1 MDIFNNKLKEAVA
14 LLELWEIS
22 SIEDLKKCYRK
33 KVKENHPDLQT
44 GNQNHS
50 RKANMMMRM
59 VNNAKDLIDNYIDL
73 YGLNAL
79 IVIISK
85 ARDPNCNSEFLNT
98 IRATLVIDP
107 SIVMPKAV
115 TEDDYNKTVS
125 KAMTAIQQS
134 LHKTIDKN
142 LRLRKAIIKAEH
154 ILDRTGKLLVEDII
168 ENSDIP
174 REHFPFGQ
182 IESASEITPISV
194 YGYRRAIERVGLFR
208 DEYQVVIFP
217 SIISN
222 DFTVC
227 TTDGKP
233 LFAIEKCNSFIEYL
247 IEQGDISFD
256 RALLIRGEISNC
268 NHTRFCSRRDYVLR
282 LYFRKTSPMHFSC
295 TNTINKIISGL
306 EFQFD
311 KFYKLRRGTPYYQY
325 ETRELSDNKILMD
338 YLFPHHREVVPVTKR
353 LGMLFCRYDGKRI
366 IFTPSEIEFD
376 YFEEMSNSQEV
387 MCEMVEV
394 IGALCVV
401 TQQMSPMVMEEYL
414 ETRGK
419 CHYHIGKNIITLL
432 TLKKT
437 KGGNTGLNFRFY
449 LNSDAVCLYD
459 LQGSTSK
466 EAESEE
472 TLKQLKNIGPKMA
485 KNLCSIGIK
494 SKEDIDLYS
503 TEEIILKLVN
513 HGIEVNYQFAY
524 SIEGAKLGLVTSL
537 IPKERKSV
545 IREYLESQVNI

>member
-33 KVKENHPDLQT
+33 KVKENHPDLKT
-44 GNQNHS
+44 SNHRHS
-50 RKANMMMRM
+50 RKANMMMQK

-79 IVIISK
+79 IVFISK
-85 ARDPNCNSEFLNT
+85 TRSPNYNSEFLNT
-98 IRATLVIDP
+98 TRETLVIDP

-125 KAMTAIQQS
+125 KAMNAVQHS
-134 LHKTIDKN
+134 LHWTVDKN
-142 LRLRKAIIKAEH
+142 LRLRKAIKKAEN
-154 ILDRTGKLLVEDII
+154 ILDRTGELLVEDII
-168 ENSDIP
+168 ENSDMP
-174 REHFPFGQ
+174 KKHFPFGQ

-208 DEYQVVIFP
+208 DEYQVSISP
-217 SIISN
+217 SIFSN
-222 DFTVC
+222 DYTVY
-227 TTDGKP
+227 TADGKP

-247 IEQGDISFD
+247 IEQGEIVFD
-256 RALLIRGEISNC
+256 RALLIRGEMCNC
-268 NHTRFCSRRDYVLR
+268 NCSRRDYVLR
-282 LYFRKTSPMHFSC
+282 LYFRKASPMHFSC
-295 TNTINKIISGL
+295 MNTTNKIISGL
-306 EFQFD
+306 EFQLD
-311 KFYKLRRGTPYYQY
+311 EVYKHRRGAPYYQY
-325 ETRELSDNKILMD
+325 ETKEFSDSKILMD
-338 YLFPHHREVVPVTKR
+338 YLFPHHREVVPAAKR

-366 IFTPSEIEFD
+366 FFTPSEIEYD

-387 MCEMVEV
+387 ICEMVEV
-394 IGALCVV
+394 IGILCVV
-401 TQQMSPMVMEEYL
+401 TQQMSPVVVEEYL

-449 LNSDAVCLYD
+449 LNLDTACLYD
-459 LQGSTSK
+459 LQGNTSK

-485 KNLCSIGIK
+485 SDLYSIGIE
-494 SKEDIDLYS
+494 SKEDLDSTS
-503 TEEIILKLVN
+503 TEEIIFKLVN
-513 HGIEVNYQFAY
+513 YGVEINYQFAY
-524 SIEGAKLGLVTSL
+524 SIEGAKLGLVTSS
-537 IPKERKSV
+537 IPKERKRV